1 MTDQTKLDI
10 ELMKKDVESI
20 SKICEKMDTTI
31 DKMQQVAMD
40 ISRIVSLQEQ
50 KHEMQDKTNIS
61 IKRDIDIGK
70 EDVKQEM
77 SDINKK
83 IEQVE
88 DNLAEKIEKVS
99 HERKIGYSKLSEKF
113 ETTETKI
120 LEEISQLK
128 ESLNKKIYE
137 IDIWRYTVMG
147 GMILASFLFTK
158 FIDLTKL
165 FR

>member
-10 ELMKKDVESI
+10 ELMKKDI
-20 SKICEKMDTTI
+20 SSVTKICEKMDGTI
-31 DKMQQVAMD
+31 DKMQQVAVD
-40 ISRIVSLQEQ
+40 LSRIVSLQEQ
-50 KHEMQDKTNIS
+50 KQEMHDKTNIGLQ
-61 IKRDIDIGK
+61 RNIDISN
-70 EDVKQEM
+70 EAVKQEI

-83 IEQVE
+83 IDQVE
-88 DNLAEKIEKVS
+88 GNLVEKIEKVS
-99 HERKIGYSKLSEKF
+99 HERKIGYKNLSDKF
-113 ETTETKI
+113 EDTETKI

-128 ESLNKKIYE
+128 EGLNKKIYE